1 MELII
6 VEEMEMKCSDRQRWD
21 RGVRKTKPYIS
32 KKEFDKNTSKND
44 KPINGS
50 EGILFIMC
58 NGVIH
63 EIDKISENGFLGE
76 VRWVE
81 ESTSVLY
88 YKPFICPYI
97 HILL

>member
-1 MELII
+1 
-6 VEEMEMKCSDRQRWD
+6 
-21 RGVRKTKPYIS
+21 
-32 KKEFDKNTSKND
+32 
-44 KPINGS
+44 
-50 EGILFIMC
+50 MC

-88 YKPFICPYI
+88 YKSFICPYI